1 VSSLSPS
8 SRFRGILAAL
18 ASRLRDLRVGP
29 RLAAAFAVCFL
40 LIGGATYL
48 SISAQFESDR
58 LQLRIDD
65 LVASQQI
72 GDELQ
77 YLTADVTGWQ
87 AFVLSDAVAF
97 GIPESIGPDGYNRQG
112 FLASK
117 AAIAALFADE
127 DRTRLLTGS
136 ERALLDET
144 AAAFDVY
151 FASDARVLAM
161 LQSGG
166 IGAMPRIM
174 TEINTGGGG
183 DAYDTVVAK
192 TDELKS
198 SLERRVAALQQERAD
213 TLARG
218 QLAVYIG
225 LALAVVVAAG
235 VIVAVTRSV
244 TGPLNRCVDALG
256 RIAGGDLTARVGLAD
271 RSELGRLATS
281 VDATAGALADTV
293 SRVTEAA
300 AGLAASAEELAGTS
314 TEISDAA
321 TRTSREI
328 DRTAATAAQV
338 SQNVNTVASG
348 AEEMGDSIREIAAS
362 ASEAAR
368 AAESGVDVVRRS
380 NDQVARLGSSSAE
393 IGTVVALISSIAEQ
407 TNLLALNATIE
418 AARAGEAG
426 KGFAVVAGEVK
437 DLAQETARATE
448 EISRRVEEIQADAGA
463 AVEGIAGLSEVM
475 DQVNAY
481 QATISSAVEEQTA
494 TTAEMTRNV
503 GSAADGAAAI
513 ASSIT
518 AVADAAQIASTGAD
532 RSREHVGDLARM
544 SVELRE
550 LVERFRV
557 R

>member
-1 VSSLSPS
+1 VSSLPPSP
-8 SRFRGILAAL
+8 RFRGILAAL
-18 ASRLRDLRVGP
+18 TSRLRDLRVGP
-29 RLAAAFAVCFL
+29 RLAAAFAACFL

-72 GDELQ
+72 GDDLQ

-87 AFVLSDAVAF
+87 AFVLTDAVAF
-97 GIPESIGPDGYNRQG
+97 GIPEAIGPDGYNRQG

-117 AAIAALFADE
+117 AAIADLFADE
-127 DRTRLLTGS
+127 DRTRLLTGA
-136 ERALLDET
+136 ERALLDEA

-151 FASDARVLAM
+151 FASDADVLAR
-161 LQSGG
+161 LRDGG
-166 IGAMPRIM
+166 IGAMPAIM
-174 TEINTGGGG
+174 TEINEGVGG

-192 TDELKS
+192 TDELKA
-198 SLERRVAALQQERAD
+198 SLERRVDALQEQRAD

-218 QLAVYIG
+218 QMAVYLG

-244 TGPLNRCVDALG
+244 TRPLHRCVDALG

-281 VDATAGALADTV
+281 VDTTAGALADTV
-293 SRVTEAA
+293 ARVTEAA
-300 AGLAASAEELAGTS
+300 TGLAASAEELAGTS

-321 TRTSREI
+321 NRSAQEI
-328 DRTAATAAQV
+328 DRTATTAAQV
-338 SQNVNTVASG
+338 SANVNTVASG
-348 AEEMGDSIREIAAS
+348 AEGMGDSIREITAS

-380 NDQVARLGSSSAE
+380 NDQVTRLGSSSAE
-393 IGTVVALISSIAEQ
+393 IGAVVALISSIAEQ

-475 DQVNAY
+475 DRVNAY

-503 GSAADGAAAI
+503 SSAADGAAAI

-518 AVADAAQIASTGAD
+518 AVADAAQTASTGAD

>member
-1 VSSLSPS
+1 MSLSPS
-8 SRFRGILAAL
+8 SRLPAPPAAL

-29 RLAAAFAVCFL
+29 RMAAAFAVSFL
-40 LIGGATYL
+40 LVGGATYL
-48 SISAQFESDR
+48 SVSAQFESDR
-58 LQLRIDD
+58 LQSRTDD
-65 LVASQQI
+65 LVAAQQI
-72 GDELQ
+72 GDDLQ

-87 AFVLSDAVAF
+87 AFVLTDAVAF
-97 GIPESIGPDGYNRQG
+97 GIPEAISPDGYNRQG
-112 FLASK
+112 YLESK
-117 AAIAALFADE
+117 AAVVDLFADE
-127 DRTRLLTGS
+127 DRSSLLTPS
-136 ERALLDET
+136 ERALLDD
-144 AAAFDVY
+144 AADAFDVY
-151 FASDARVLAM
+151 FASDDRVLAM
-161 LQSGG
+161 LQAGG
-166 IGAMPRIM
+166 IGAMPEIM
-174 TEINTGGGG
+174 TEINTGVGG
-183 DAYDTVVAK
+183 DAYETVVAR
-192 TDELKS
+192 TDDLKA
-198 SLERRVAALQQERAD
+198 SLQQRVEALQEERAA

-218 QLAVYIG
+218 RLAVYIG
-225 LALAVVVAAG
+225 LALAVVAAAG

-244 TGPLNRCVDALG
+244 TRPLHRCVDALG

-281 VDATAGALADTV
+281 VDATAEALADTV
-293 SRVTEAA
+293 SRVTDAA

-321 TRTSREI
+321 TRSSRVI
-328 DRTAATAAQV
+328 DRTAGTAAQV
-338 SQNVNTVASG
+338 SQDVNTVAAG
-348 AEEMGDSIREIAAS
+348 AGEMGSSIREIAAS

-368 AAESGVDVVRRS
+368 AAASGVDVVRRS

-448 EISRRVEEIQADAGA
+448 EISRRVEEIQTEAGA
-463 AVEGIAGLSEVM
+463 AVDGIAGLSAVM

-481 QATISSAVEEQTA
+481 QETISAAVEEQTA

-513 ASSIT
+513 AASIS
-518 AVADAAQIASTGAD
+518 AVAEAAQVASTGAD
-532 RSREHVGDLARM
+532 RSRRHVGDLARM